1 MLDIEQYELETFNS
15 INNLNKKIY
24 KIESQMRTLFFENVQ
39 IDSHEILPPIVSA
52 KGYSDYERI
61 EREKKFLKLEIK
73 DIDKKIENM
82 QSFSNRIIN
91 SLKGKKL
98 SEEEIKQESERI
110 LKNIEF
116 ELKSNKKSCLERLES
131 IENDPYAYLRFLD
144 FQSSDFSKVE
154 SKEIREKLEE
164 LSGVLKGYTD
174 ERDSLLKGI
183 KKEEKKEKNTI
194 LTLNKKSSKKSI
206 DKK

>member
-183 KKEEKKEKNTI
+183 RKAEKKEKNTI

>member
-15 INNLNKKIY
+15 INDLNKKIY

-39 IDSHEILPPIVSA
+39 MNSHEILPPIVSA

-73 DIDKKIENM
+73 DIDKKMENM

-91 SLKGKKL
+91 SLKGKNL
-98 SEEEIKQESERI
+98 SKEEIKQEKERI

-183 KKEEKKEKNTI
+183 RKAEKKEKNTI

>member
-15 INNLNKKIY
+15 INDLNKKIY

-39 IDSHEILPPIVSA
+39 MNSHEILPPIVSA

-82 QSFSNRIIN
+82 QSFSNRII
-91 SLKGKKL
+91 
-98 SEEEIKQESERI
+98 
-110 LKNIEF
+110 
-116 ELKSNKKSCLERLES
+116 SCLERLES

-164 LSGVLKGYTD
+164 LSGVLQGYTD

-183 KKEEKKEKNTI
+183 RKAEKKEKNNI
-194 LTLNKKSSKKSI
+194 LALNKKSSKKSI